1 MQDRLKKISKIRDDM
16 NKVDDELFKD
26 FCKKSKIPNIRVYEE
41 RELAGQQ
48 ERLKER
54 MHFEELK
61 TQLNTRLEFEKSRD
75 TQRKSS
81 FWE

>member
-1 MQDRLKKISKIRDDM
+1 MQDRLKEINKVKNDI
-16 NKVDDELFKD
+16 NKVDDEIFKD
-26 FCKKSKIPNIRVYEE
+26 FCRKANVNNIRVYEE

-75 TQRKSS
+75 TQSKL
-81 FWE
+81 FI

>member
-1 MQDRLKKISKIRDDM
+1 MQERVTKINKIKVDM

-26 FCKKSKIPNIRVYEE
+26 FCKKAKIQNIRVYEE

-75 TQRKSS
+75 THR
-81 FWE
+81 E